1 MHYIWI
7 TCIMTEQTKYIY
19 IQFCPLQIH
28 GAHDYLFELLH
39 GDHDWRLLG
48 LNLPSLWI
56 MSLSKTT
63 AISSAIPR
71 QCSLADIFDR
81 MNSRYIGE
89 IKYINLLIT
98 KHWR

>member
-28 GAHDYLFELLH
+28 GAHDTKYSNFYT
-39 GDHDWRLLG
+39 GIRLLG
-48 LNLPSLWI
+48 LNLPSLGI
-56 MSLSKTT
+56 MSLRKTN

-71 QCSLADIFDR
+71 QCSHADIFDR
-81 MNSRYIGE
+81 MNARYIG
-89 IKYINLLIT
+89 K
-98 KHWR
+98 